1 MARTA
6 TLTETEFQ
14 SQVLA
19 LARISGWKACHP
31 HDEPGSLILCRP
43 PVLLFVGLKTEGG
56 KLRPEQA
63 EQLEAL
69 RGCEAAEARLWRPG
83 DWPEIAERLAR
94 RDEDHGRHSPPGTRF
109 TELTPE
115 EKRERFKE
123 NARRRR
129 KGEQSGA

>member
-43 PVLLFVGLKTEGG
+43 PVLLFVGLKTETG
-56 KLRPEQA
+56 KLRHEQR
-63 EQLEAL
+63 EWLEAL
-69 RGCEAAEARLWRPG
+69 RARESAEVILCQPG
-83 DWPEIAERLAR
+83 DWEAIAERLAR
-94 RDEDHGRHSPPGTRF
+94 RDENLARSPPGTPF
-109 TELTPE
+109 TELRPE
-115 EKRERFKE
+115 EKRERYKE
-123 NARRRR
+123 QQRRRR
-129 KGEQSGA
+129 EGGACRT